1 MSCSVPDKASGGGM
15 LVLEGADADDVEGGG
30 VANCTDGPPTDASSS
45 L

>member
-1 MSCSVPDKASGGGM
+1 MSCSVPDKASGGGI
-15 LVLEGADADDVEGGG
+15 LVLEGADDDVEGGG